1 MGLSP
6 SQGHNNLR
14 LYHTTPYHHNH
25 RLDDTK
31 HNLHILHKLQNYPH
45 SKCSRTN
52 SRHTQK
58 RCTKCYSFCAER
70 PSYLFE
76 QCDHLHKSQPNIKNR
91 HSDNNIFDSNERY
104 LRKSFPLLSNLPFI
118 NSDSSIVLVNHSPF
132 GLRDPRFGIFH
143 HCSQSVS
150 YF

>member
-31 HNLHILHKLQNYPH
+31 HNLHKLHQLQNEPDTK
-45 SKCSRTN
+45 STRSN
-52 SRHTQK
+52 SRYTQR
-58 RCTKCYSFCAER
+58 RCTKCNRFSDER
-70 PSYLFE
+70 LTYLFE
-76 QCDHLHKSQPNIKNR
+76 QSDGLHKSQPNLKIR
-91 HSDNNIFDSNERY
+91 HSNRFRANERY

-118 NSDSSIVLVNHSPF
+118 DRDASIVLVNHSPF
-132 GLRDPRFGIFH
+132 ALRDPRFGIFH
-143 HCSQSVS
+143 HCSPSVS